1 MQPNRLDAIGM
12 LDCLDERSKGELE
25 KRCRWRRFKAGE
37 RIVERN
43 SGDSDV
49 YFVAEG
55 AVRVVNHSMTGREI
69 ALARLQ
75 RGGYFGEISAIDG
88 LLRSASV
95 VALPATRRMVA
106 SSAGNRSY
114 LLRRVS
120 IMKSLSVASSPV
132 ASLRTGIRR
141 VKGAGKNRC
150 RHRVSRMP

>member
-12 LDCLDERSKGELE
+12 LDCLDEKSRSELE

-55 AVRVVNHSMTGREI
+55 AVQVVNHSMTGREI

-75 RGGYFGEISAIDG
+75 RGG
-88 LLRSASV
+88 
-95 VALPATRRMVA
+95 
-106 SSAGNRSY
+106 
-114 LLRRVS
+114 
-120 IMKSLSVASSPV
+120 
-132 ASLRTGIRR
+132 
-141 VKGAGKNRC
+141 
-150 RHRVSRMP
+150 